1 MSLFCI
7 LQRHIERPT
16 NKKTICSNDWLIDWY
31 SILFINYNF
40 WIFELTIYITH
51 THVYTNGYYYMNF
64 FLLSHLGWNSNF
76 ESFDCSILF
85 FFFFCRISKIMC
97 DADFVVDI
105 QSIMFV
111 LFFLI
116 QSFHQSKGFSVKI
129 QRWSIIFFCYF
140 YFEKKTEIFLS
151 HRIIEK

>member
-85 FFFFCRISKIMC
+85 FFLQNKQNNVRCRFCCWCSINNVCFVFFDSVISSIERIFGKDSKMI
-97 DADFVVDI
+97 DN
-105 QSIMFV
+105 
-111 LFFLI
+111 
-116 QSFHQSKGFSVKI
+116 
-129 QRWSIIFFCYF
+129 FFCYF